1 MCVLH
6 SNDER
11 CSSLVNET
19 SSINFVFQD
28 IDLWMNID
36 AIGILF
42 TWKMFRILFSIEI
55 LSSFYSNILLVF
67 SSLHQFRAKQPTF
80 VFWLCL
86 CFYWVRVLKRAI
98 GFFFVEHLQ
107 FKSHTT
113 ITRMM
118 CVSCR
123 YEHGW
128 KHHLENHWIKERC
141 PGENNQI
148 KQTTFGDM

>member
-11 CSSLVNET
+11 CFSLVNET

-42 TWKMFRILFSIEI
+42 TWKMFRILLLKYYHLSIQIYSSFFLHSISFELSSQHLCFGCVCVSIECVC
-55 LSSFYSNILLVF
+55 LSVQSLF
-67 SSLHQFRAKQPTF
+67 S
-80 VFWLCL
+80 
-86 CFYWVRVLKRAI
+86 
-98 GFFFVEHLQ
+98 EHLQ

-113 ITRMM
+113 ITRIM

-128 KHHLENHWIKERC
+128 KHHLENHWMKERC